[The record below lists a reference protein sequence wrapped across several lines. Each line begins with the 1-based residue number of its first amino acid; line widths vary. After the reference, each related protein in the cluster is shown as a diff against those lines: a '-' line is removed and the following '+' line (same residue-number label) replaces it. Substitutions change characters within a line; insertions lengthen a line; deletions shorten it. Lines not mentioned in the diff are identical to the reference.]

1 MAVYSVLI
9 KEVLWVADQQI
20 LVTCWS
26 GCEDRTFIPRGGQQG
41 IGSEGR
47 QIQRTGPFRNSLG
60 DRQTSQEQDT
70 KITASDQKSGD
81 LCNNGFGDGK
91 RSWGCTVKAA
101 LQRAGGGC
109 TLSTLFTLAELT
121 HWHSSAGSHWA
132 LLEAAIPPPPK
143 WLQWMPV
150 RLFTRSQGIP
160 FIREPLGEKFSLTS
174 IPRIAAFLLHSLSYS
189 LDSVEWQKWILLP
202 SSISH

>member
-9 KEVLWVADQQI
+9 KEVLWAADQQI
-20 LVTCWS
+20 LFTCWS
-26 GCEDRTFIPRGGQQG
+26 GCEDSTCIPRGGQQG

-91 RSWGCTVKAA
+91 RSWGYTAKAA

-121 HWHSSAGSHWA
+121 HWRSSAGSHWA
-132 LLEAAIPPPPK
+132 LLEAAIPPPQSDCSEC
-143 WLQWMPV
+143 QWDYSRGHKEFP
-150 RLFTRSQGIP
+150 LSESPWGKSSLWPP
-160 FIREPLGEKFSLTS
+160 FQE
-174 IPRIAAFLLHSLSYS
+174 
-189 LDSVEWQKWILLP
+189 
-202 SSISH
+202 

>member
-1 MAVYSVLI
+1 MATSLP
-9 KEVLWVADQQI
+9 
-20 LVTCWS
+20 S
-26 GCEDRTFIPRGGQQG
+26 GCEDSICIHRGGQQG
-41 IGSEGR
+41 IGDEGR
-47 QIQRTGPFRNSLG
+47 QIQRTEPFRNSLG
-60 DRQTSQEQDT
+60 DRQTSQEQDS

-91 RSWGCTVKAA
+91 RSWGGTVKAA
-101 LQRAGGGC
+101 VQRPPHTPYFGWTY
-109 TLSTLFTLAELT
+109 TLSTFR
-121 HWHSSAGSHWA
+121 SSY
-132 LLEAAIPPPPK
+132 PPK
-143 WLQWMPV
+143 VIATRMPV
-150 RLFTRSQGIP
+150 RLFMRSQGIP